1 MSREIISYAA
11 SAVTAIICIVMA
23 YFILDEEK
31 AAKIKILHKMGHG
44 EAYEKVTFGRK
55 TYWCLFAV
63 TSILACVACFF
74 IATHVG
80 DVMNLARL
88 CICLICITGA
98 ATNDIREHRIPNI
111 FPGVMALTG
120 IAFMMIGY
128 LTNQEKW
135 MGVIASCVI
144 ATVATALCFGL
155 AFIISKHGIGLG
167 DIKLLCGLALM
178 LGVYA
183 ICGTVFISIV
193 SCAVISVI
201 LLIISKKKFKDALPF
216 GPFIFVGYVVSVL
229 LGLY

>member
-1 MSREIISYAA
+1 MSKEIISYAA
-11 SAVTAIICIVMA
+11 SAVTAIICIIMA

-44 EAYEKVTFGRK
+44 EAYEKVAFGRK
-55 TYWCLFAV
+55 TYWFLFAV
-63 TSILACVACFF
+63 TSILACATCIYV
-74 IATHVG
+74 ATHVT
-80 DVMNLARL
+80 DALTLVR
-88 CICLICITGA
+88 ICVSLICITGA

-120 IAFMMIGY
+120 IICMMIGY
-128 LTNQEKW
+128 LAELPNAV
-135 MGVIASCVI
+135 GIAASCII

-178 LGVYA
+178 LGVYM

-193 SCAVISVI
+193 SCAILSVI

-216 GPFIFVGYVVSVL
+216 GPFIFVGYVISVL